1 MDWETLY
8 CPKRHCHG
16 YGKPFSQGICL
27 RTVPAGQPRAWCK
40 ACEASVVLSY
50 GTAYYG
56 LEADPAIFETAV
68 RALAEGNALRA
79 TARIVQVDKDT
90 VCAWLHRVACHCR
103 TVMLYFWHDL
113 HVSECQLTSCGVS
126 SIPKRHICPAPG
138 SIATRMGTPGCGSP
152 LLQSGAWSWHS

>member
-1 MDWETLY
+1 MTNERELTIVFHQNGL
-8 CPKRHCHG
+8 
-16 YGKPFSQGICL
+16 S
-27 RTVPAGQPRAWCK
+27 TVSARLIAPGSRLVGFGP

-56 LEADPAIFETAV
+56 LEADPTIFETAV

-113 HVSECQLTSCGVS
+113 HVSECQLDELWSFVHT
-126 SIPKRHICPAPG
+126 KEAHLPATLIVTP
-138 SIATRMGTPGCGSP
+138 MGTPGCGSP
-152 LLQSGAWSWHS
+152 LPQSGAWSWPS